1 MRRVSKIGM
10 PLGLAVAAGVVG
22 GLVALGVANAG
33 QQPQGDNRVV
43 SDISS
48 VSPAASP
55 STSATA
61 SPTADPTTAAP
72 ATTSAPQ
79 PAPTHAARQAQA
91 VATDPATDPTTAPT
105 DEPTTADPAPTG
117 PINQPTA
124 PFTINPPDHGGPGQG

>member
-10 PLGLAVAAGVVG
+10 PLGLTVVAGVVG

-48 VSPAASP
+48 VSPAASS
-55 STSATA
+55 STSAAA
-61 SPTADPTTAAP
+61 SPTAAPTTAAA

-91 VATDPATDPTTAPT
+91 VETTDPATDPTTAPT
-105 DEPTTADPAPTG
+105 DQPTTADPAPTG
-117 PINQPTA
+117 PINHPTA
-124 PFTINPPDHGGPGQG
+124 PITIHPGNQGGPG